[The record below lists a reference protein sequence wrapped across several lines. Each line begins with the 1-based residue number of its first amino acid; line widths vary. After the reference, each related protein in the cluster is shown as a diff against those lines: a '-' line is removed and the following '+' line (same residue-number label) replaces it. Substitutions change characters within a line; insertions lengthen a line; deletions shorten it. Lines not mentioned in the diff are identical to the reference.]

1 MKYLIIIF
9 TALLISCTPQKRLQR
24 LVKNNPELIRVDTI
38 HFVDTIQHVTEE
50 VHKDTVIANFSTF
63 KDTLIINKD
72 NLTVKTYYN
81 FTTDSIYI
89 FGECDSD
96 TLYIPYEVKI
106 PVEKVVVENGFNFLR
121 LFKILMLLI
130 IAVIFLF
137 LFYLKVR

>member
-1 MKYLIIIF
+1 MKYLIIIL
-9 TALLISCTPQKRLQR
+9 TSLLISCTPQKRLQR
-24 LVKNNPELIRVDTI
+24 LVKKNPELIRVDTI
-38 HFVDTIQHVTEE
+38 HFIDTIQHVTEE

-72 NLTVKTYYN
+72 NLTVKTFYN

-106 PVEKVVVENGFNFLR
+106 PVETIVVEESKFNW
-121 LFKILMLLI
+121 
-130 IAVIFLF
+130 VH
-137 LFYLKVR
+137 FYLAMIFIFGVLFILAYIRSR